1 MKKLFFFSILIL
13 NHPWSS
19 FTFGQAQ
26 DTLLSA
32 EWNFAVETDLYFTDP
47 FIFLPIITADKSN
60 LHLEARY
67 NYEDLKLFQDG
78 LVIIFLVGK
87 ILNISSHLCLA
98 VLSVERTES
107 LRGWN

>member
-1 MKKLFFFSILIL
+1 MKKIFYFLIL
-13 NHPWSS
+13 MLNLPWSS

-26 DTLLSA
+26 DTLLSS
-32 EWNFAVETDLYFTDP
+32 EWNFGVETDFYFTDP

-67 NYEDLKLFQDG
+67 NYEDLKTFSDG
-78 LVIIFLVGK
+78 LVIIFMAERT
-87 ILNISSHLCLA
+87 LNILLHLCLG
-98 VLSVERTES
+98 VLLEVRTES